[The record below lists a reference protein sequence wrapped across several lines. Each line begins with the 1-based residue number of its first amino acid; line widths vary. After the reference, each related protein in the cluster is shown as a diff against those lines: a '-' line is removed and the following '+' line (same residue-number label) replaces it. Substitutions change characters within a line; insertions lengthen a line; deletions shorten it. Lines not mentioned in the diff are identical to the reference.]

1 MSPPLQIQSL
11 VGISTAELTR
21 FNAYLGV
28 SFSKTTY
35 FSRPVMEA
43 YIAWAC
49 AHCRDLLII
58 VADHLEAYNAVVFK
72 GLSFADA
79 EDRTMRTGLELR
91 RAYEKAVPTELRE
104 RVRVRLASEILQ
116 ESGCRDILDLVR
128 SVASTNPRFQRDLR
142 ATVRIGL
149 EGKLQTFV
157 PKPADQ
163 EAVLPILVNYII
175 EEIAI
180 ILFLTN
186 AAEPRYETSI
196 FPYAPPQI
204 LVDLFDGAYG
214 DAFAALT
221 GGRSYPAIELVW
233 EEQPLRPTAIG
244 EEHCTAEPTA

>member
-1 MSPPLQIQSL
+1 MPIPLQIATTTGLS
-11 VGISTAELTR
+11 VAELAR

-49 AHCRDLLII
+49 AHCRDLLVI

-91 RAYEKAVPTELRE
+91 RAYEKAVPPELQD

-116 ESGCRDILDLVR
+116 ENGCRDILELVR
-128 SVASTNPRFQRDLR
+128 TVATVHPGFQRDLR
-142 ATVRIGL
+142 GTVQIGL
-149 EGKLQTFV
+149 DGKLQSFA
-157 PKPADQ
+157 PNASDQ
-163 EAVLPILVNYII
+163 DAVLPILVNYII

-180 ILFLTN
+180 ILFLTS
-186 AAEPRYETSI
+186 AAEPRYEISI
-196 FPYAPPQI
+196 FPYAPPRI

-214 DAFAALT
+214 NAFAALT
-221 GGRSYPAIELVW
+221 GGKPYPAIELVG
-233 EEQPLRPTAIG
+233 EQPLRPTAID
-244 EEHCTAEPTA
+244 EKHLTAEPTD